1 MAKLDV
7 SQTISESIRSPIET
21 RAVDESVLSSGE
33 FHANQVGWKQVIDD
47 QLIEWGKDPSRLEDD
62 GIEPPSG
69 AIIGLACDLVRTM
82 RDKGLPPPLRVVPDG
97 DGGIAFE
104 WKNGPVFQ
112 TIEIEEDGSI
122 ELITFENSRLVSRQR
137 IQ

>member
-1 MAKLDV
+1 MTRLDT
-7 SQTISESIRSPIET
+7 SQTISEPIRSPIET
-21 RAVDESVLSSGE
+21 GAVDDSALSSGE
-33 FHANQVGWKQVIDD
+33 FHQNQMAWQKVIDD
-47 QLIEWGKDPSRLEDD
+47 QLIEWGNDPSRLEDD

-69 AIIGLACDLVRTM
+69 AIIRLAYDRVQKM
-82 RDKGLPPPLRVVPDG
+82 RGEGWPPPLRVVPDG

-104 WKNGPVFQ
+104 WKDGPASCS
-112 TIEIEEDGSI
+112 IEIADDGSI